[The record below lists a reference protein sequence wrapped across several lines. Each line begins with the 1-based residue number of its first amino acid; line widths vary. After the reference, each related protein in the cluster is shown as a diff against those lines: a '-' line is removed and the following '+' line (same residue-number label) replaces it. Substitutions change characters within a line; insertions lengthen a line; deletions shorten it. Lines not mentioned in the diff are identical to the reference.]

1 MDCTIYMGASEVQRQ
16 ALNVFRIRLLGAKVV
31 PVDSGSRTLKDAIN
45 EAMRD
50 WVTNVKTTHYIV
62 GSAIGPHP
70 FPTLVREFQS
80 VIGKETKAQML
91 EKAGKLPDAVIACVG
106 GGSNAIGMFH
116 PFINDKS
123 VRIIGVEAAGDGIE
137 TGNHSATLSVGKPGV
152 LHGTRTYL
160 IQDSHG
166 QIKETH
172 SISAVR
178 FFLDDVVFGF

>member
-172 SISAVR
+172 SISAVH
-178 FFLDDVVFGF
+178 FS